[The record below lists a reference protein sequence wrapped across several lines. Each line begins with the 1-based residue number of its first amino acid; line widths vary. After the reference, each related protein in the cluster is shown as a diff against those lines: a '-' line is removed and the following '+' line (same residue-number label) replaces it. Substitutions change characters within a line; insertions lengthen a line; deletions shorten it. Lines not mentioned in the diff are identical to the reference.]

1 MDLFILG
8 SLILL
13 NRVLAMSE
21 LAIVTARKLQL
32 RQWADRGDPA
42 AAAALHLA
50 EQPGPFLST
59 IQIGITAV
67 GVFAGARWWT
77 TNASGWTGS

>member
-1 MDLFILG
+1 MDLLILG

-13 NRVLAMSE
+13 NGVLAMSE
-21 LAIVTARKLQL
+21 LAVVTSRKLRL

-42 AAAALHLA
+42 AAALHLA
-50 EQPGPFLST
+50 EHPGPFLST

-67 GVFAGARWWT
+67 GVFAGVRWWT
-77 TNASGWTGS
+77 TTAGGWTGS

>member
-13 NRVLAMSE
+13 NGVLAMSE

-32 RQWADRGDPA
+32 RQWADRGDP